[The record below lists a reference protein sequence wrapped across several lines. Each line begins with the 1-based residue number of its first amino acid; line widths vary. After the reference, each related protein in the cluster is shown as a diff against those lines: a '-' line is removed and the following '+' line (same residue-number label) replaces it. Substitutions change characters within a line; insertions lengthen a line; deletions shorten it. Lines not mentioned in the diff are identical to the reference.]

1 MTSSGDVIRAPG
13 GRGRARRRSR
23 RGSPRARRHLR
34 IIRSDRYRPRGRP
47 PCGRARRPAPGAAYP
62 GRPRRARLGP
72 SGRAHRRG
80 HVRRRGRGGGAR
92 RRRHRR
98 PAVERGPQAAD
109 PRQPQRAHRGARRR
123 GRRARRADLPVGVG
137 GGLLRQHRRPR
148 HRRERAVG
156 HRVPRRGVPRLGGRH
171 PEGRR
176 RGARVV
182 NLRTG
187 LVLAPA
193 GGLLGVLRP
202 LFKFVPRRA
211 ARAGHPVHAVDLARR
226 RGRRHPARAGA
237 RRRRRP
243 GQPHRADARHQRR
256 VHEGARRGGAPAD
269 VPARPGVRDQDR
281 ARRDGRG
288 AAAVRAA
295 RRARAAG
302 EDRLPVPPPAP
313 SATRSRRRS
322 RHDRS

>member
-1 MTSSGDVIRAPG
+1 MTSSRRRHPRT
-13 GRGRARRRSR
+13 GRSRCARRRSR

-47 PCGRARRPAPGAAYP
+47 PCGGTRRPPPGSAYP

-92 RRRHRR
+92 RRPHRR

-123 GRRARRADLPVGVG
+123 GRRARRSDLPVGVG
-137 GGLLRQHRRPR
+137 ASATTATPATASSTRARPSGAGFLAEVCR
-148 HRRERAVG
+148 DWEAATQKAVDA
-156 HRVPRRGVPRLGGRH
+156 GV
-171 PEGRR
+171 
-176 RGARVV
+176 RVV

-226 RGRRHPARAGA
+226 RGRRHPARAGT
-237 RRRRRP
+237 RQRRRP

-256 VHEGARRGGAPAD
+256 VHEGARRGACTGR
-269 VPARPGVRDQDR
+269 RPC
-281 ARRDGRG
+281 
-288 AAAVRAA
+288 
-295 RRARAAG
+295 
-302 EDRLPVPPPAP
+302 P
-313 SATRSRRRS
+313 SRPS
-322 RHDRS
+322 